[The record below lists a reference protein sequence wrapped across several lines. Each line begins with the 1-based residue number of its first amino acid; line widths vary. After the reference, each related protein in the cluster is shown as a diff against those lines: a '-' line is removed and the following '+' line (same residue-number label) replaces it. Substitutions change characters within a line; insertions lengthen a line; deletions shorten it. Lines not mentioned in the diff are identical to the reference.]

1 MQSRRDDETRPLR
14 RKPTST
20 RLSTQNTDVTPPGL
34 GPMTQE
40 GPESELTVLG
50 ATNDA
55 GNAGIDL
62 FCSVAGRVCPYR
74 RLVCGALGAAP
85 APATHRSPRASNISL
100 SLAQILHLSNLPST

>member
-62 FCSVAGRVCPYR
+62 FCSVAGRVCGPIQASR
-74 RLVCGALGAAP
+74 VRGIGRCTSPCHAP
-85 APATHRSPRASNISL
+85 
-100 SLAQILHLSNLPST
+100 